1 MAAGKPMP
9 DVAFGIWDH
18 IEDRG
23 EPLADLYEGRL
34 RLLEAADAGP
44 FRGYHLAEHHFTPL
58 GMAPS
63 PAVFLAAA
71 AQRTRRLRLGS
82 MVHLLPLYHPLRLH
96 EELCML
102 DQLAGGR
109 LDVGVGR
116 GVSPFELGL
125 YGVPFPES
133 RPRMEETLAVLRAAF
148 ALPRGERLTHLGE
161 FWRIRDVPL
170 RLAPAQ
176 RPHPPLWYGAANES
190 GVRYAAREGMHLI
203 TAGPN
208 AALAGAA
215 ALYRAARSEAGVRE
229 PAEPVIGAFRLAF
242 LDEDGARAE
251 RRARAAYAH
260 YYASLQR
267 LFVEHG
273 TVSLQFPPEYDALA
287 PSGTFLV
294 GSPATVREQVEAFFA
309 ESGCNYLLAEVVWG
323 DLAQEES
330 LASLSLLAEVAEG
343 ILGRR

>member
-1 MAAGKPMP
+1 MLDM
-9 DVAFGIWDH
+9 AFGIWDH

-34 RLLEAADAGP
+34 RLLEAADRGP

-63 PAVFLAAA
+63 PSVFLAAA
-71 AQRTRRLRLGS
+71 AQRTRRIRLGS
-82 MVHLLPLYHPLRLH
+82 MVHLLPLYHPLRLY

-102 DQLAGGR
+102 DHLAGGR

-133 RPRMEETLAVLRAAF
+133 RARMEEALAVLRAAF
-148 ALPRGERLTHLGE
+148 APPAGGRLTQLGE
-161 FWRIRDVPL
+161 FWCIRDVPL
-170 RLAPAQ
+170 RMAPTQ

-203 TAGPN
+203 TAGPH

-215 ALYRAARSEAGVRE
+215 AVYREQRSKAGHAG
-229 PAEPVIGAFRLAF
+229 PDPLIGAFRLVF
-242 LDEDGARAE
+242 IDEDGARAE
-251 RRARAAYAH
+251 RRARVAYAH

-267 LFVEHG
+267 LFAEHG
-273 TVSLQFPPEYDALA
+273 TASLQFPPEYDALA
-287 PSGTFLV
+287 PSQTFLV
-294 GSPATVREQVEAFFA
+294 GSPATVAEQVEAFFA
-309 ESGCNYLLAEVVWG
+309 DSGCNYLLSELVWG
-323 DLAQEES
+323 DLGQEES
-330 LASLSLLAEVAEG
+330 LASLGLMAEVAAA
-343 ILGRR
+343 LLARNAARRPG